1 MQLIQYFLHWTRYP
15 ERVLVIF
22 LILTC
27 HPAHAQVADNINHY
41 FKQVA
46 GSQVTEE
53 RLSWNDSIK
62 RELINFLKACDDI
75 YSTNITGVNYLGQI
89 SSYDSLVKIFT
100 WNIPTSPGDN
110 LYNCIIYYSN
120 NDSLFVLEA
129 DRGLQDVSTDEVIET
144 KGWYGSLYYDI
155 QPVGLENDVSYILL
169 GFDPDNVNMNS
180 KVIEIMHFNE
190 NGEPLFGKEIILAND
205 DKLKRMTFKYSPLA
219 TMILRFDRS
228 RSKIIFDHLSPSSV
242 QYEGV
247 YKYYGP
253 DFSFDALE
261 IRDGKLVL
269 VEDID
274 PREGG

>member
-1 MQLIQYFLHWTRYP
+1 M
-15 ERVLVIF
+15 
-22 LILTC
+22 
-27 HPAHAQVADNINHY
+27 ADNINHY
-41 FKQVA
+41 FNQVA

-62 RELINFLKACDDI
+62 RELINFLKASEDI

-89 SSYDSLVKIFT
+89 SSNDSLVKIFT

-110 LYNCIIYYSN
+110 LYNCIIYNRNS
-120 NDSLFVLEA
+120 DSLFVLEA
-129 DRGLQDVSTDEVIET
+129 DRGLQDLSTDEVIEST
-144 KGWYGSLYYDI
+144 GWYGSLYYDI
-155 QPVGLENDVSYILL
+155 QPVGQKGDAGYILL
-169 GFDPDNVNMNS
+169 GFDPDNVNVNS
-180 KVIEIMHFNE
+180 KVVEIMHFND
-190 NGEPLFGKEIILAND
+190 NGEPLFGKEIIMAHD
-205 DKLKRMTFKYSPLA
+205 DMLKRMIFKYSPLA
-219 TMILRFDRS
+219 TMILRFNTS
-228 RSKIIFDHLSPSSV
+228 RSKIVFDHLSPSSG

-274 PREGG
+274 PREDR